1 MEFILGFTTS
11 LIAYITMI
19 LLKRIPRKH
28 KLYEFKPDYVV
39 RPSETI
45 KECMKHAE
53 VDNFS
58 LWTANPFIELTAFN
72 NMMNDKLPISKAMA
86 IKLSSVLGS
95 EPAFWMALSKNYHD
109 KKGGSDA

>member
-1 MEFILGFTTS
+1 MSFLTRLF
-11 LIAYITMI
+11 
-19 LLKRIPRKH
+19 KRKR
-28 KLYEFKPDYVV
+28 KLYSFEPDYVV

-58 LWTANPFIELTAFN
+58 LWAANPFIELTAFN

-109 KKGGSDA
+109 KKGGKDA